1 MTVSSNKSREII
13 MAIVK
18 PSFTR
23 IWAFFSEINVP
34 VKDVGKKIGGN
45 VQANIESG
53 VFQNACPIRM
63 SYSLNKVGILI
74 PSGKKFAVVS
84 GADKKQY
91 MYRVNDMIQFLEETL
106 GKPDVT
112 IKSPKESDFKGKKG
126 IIVFSGS
133 GWANAR
139 GHVTLWDGAVCSD
152 ACHFMASPENGSFIP
167 EKGFLWSLA

>member
-1 MTVSSNKSREII
+1 MTVSSSKPREII

-63 SYSLNKVGILI
+63 SYALNKVGILI

-106 GKPDVT
+106 GKPDIT
-112 IKSPKESDFKGKKG
+112 IKSPKESDFKGKRG

-133 GWANAR
+133 GWSNAR
-139 GHVTLWDGAVCSD
+139 GHVTLWDGATCSD
-152 ACHFMASPENGSFIP
+152 ACHFMASPENGNFIP
-167 EKGFLWSLA
+167 EKGFLWGLA

>member
-1 MTVSSNKSREII
+1 

-18 PSFTR
+18 PSFTKA
-23 IWAFFSEINVP
+23 WAYFTDVNVP

-45 VQANIESG
+45 VQINIDSG

-63 SYSLNKVGILI
+63 SYVLNKTGILI
-74 PSGKKFAVVS
+74 PSGKKYAVVS
-84 GADKKQY
+84 GKDKNQY
-91 MYRVNDMIQFLEETL
+91 MYRVNDMISYLEEVF

-133 GWANAR
+133 GWSNAR
-139 GHVTLWDGAVCSD
+139 GHVTLWDGSICSD
-152 ACHFMASPENGSFIP
+152 ACHFMFSPENGPFVP